1 MYKVMRKVVK
11 DYCSRLYGGWVSHNK
26 NEMESSAG
34 YEVKE
39 VVCVT
44 VVCKGGIIETFWLN
58 Y

>member
-1 MYKVMRKVVK
+1 MRKVVK
-11 DYCSRLYGGWVSHNK
+11 DYCSRLYGGWVSHDK

-44 VVCKGGIIETFWLN
+44 VVVCKGGIIETFWLS